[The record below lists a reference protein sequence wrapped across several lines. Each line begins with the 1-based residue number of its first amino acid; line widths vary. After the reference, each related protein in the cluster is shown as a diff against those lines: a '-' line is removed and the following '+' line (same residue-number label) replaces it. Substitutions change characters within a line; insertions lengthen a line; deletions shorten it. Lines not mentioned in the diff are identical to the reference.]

1 MPSISDGSKRPI
13 SIRRRRKGRG
23 GMMETRT
30 GELKVRQGFGS
41 RCMVWF
47 EEGKIRLA
55 SLI

>member
-1 MPSISDGSKRPI
+1 
-13 SIRRRRKGRG
+13 
-23 GMMETRT
+23 METRA
-30 GELKVRQGFGS
+30 GELKVRQCFGS